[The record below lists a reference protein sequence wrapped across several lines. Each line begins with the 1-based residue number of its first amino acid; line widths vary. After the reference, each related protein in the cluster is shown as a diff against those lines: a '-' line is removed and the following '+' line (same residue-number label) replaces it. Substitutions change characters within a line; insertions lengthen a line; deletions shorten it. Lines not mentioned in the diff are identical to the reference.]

1 MKMSSIKQ
9 IKDEGCLN
17 CNSKSFTI
25 INKGELGITCDVCG
39 ANYYWQKFAD
49 EDYRLIKEFFYSTKD
64 VTGDA
69 SKWNLE
75 RSDRF

>member
-1 MKMSSIKQ
+1 MINTIKQ
-9 IKDEGCLN
+9 IKEIGCLN
-17 CNSKSFTI
+17 CNSKDFTN
-25 INKGELGITCDVCG
+25 INKGEWGISCRNCG

-49 EDYRLIKEFFYSTKD
+49 EDYRLIREHFYSTAIVVAD
-64 VTGDA
+64 P

>member
-1 MKMSSIKQ
+1 MPSTIKQ
-9 IKDEGCLN
+9 IKEEGCLN
-17 CNSKSFTI
+17 CNSKDFNN
-25 INKGELGITCDVCG
+25 INKGEWGITCNICG

-49 EDYRLIKEFFYSTKD
+49 EDYRLIKEYFHSTRD